1 MDPGVIIGVVVAFG
15 AILGGNIM
23 EGGHTEALVGI
34 PAFVIV
40 IGGTVGAVIVQFPLP
55 LIGGAVKESFKLFK
69 KPPDQ
74 AATLVEECVNLAQLA
89 RKEGVL
95 GLEKVAEQAS
105 HPLLKKG
112 ILMAVDGCDS
122 EVIRS
127 TLETAMA
134 QDEEHTTNCA
144 KVWEA
149 GGGYSPTVGIIGAVL
164 GLIHV
169 MQNLTDIEAV
179 GKGIATAFVATIY
192 GVAAANIF
200 FLPLAGRIKT
210 NHMVATRDGELI
222 LSGIL
227 AIQAGLNPK
236 IVRERLMAYI
246 ATHH

>member
-1 MDPGVIIGVVVAFG
+1 MDPGVIIGVLVAVV

-40 IGGTVGAVIVQFPLP
+40 IGGTLGAVIVQFPLP
-55 LIGGAVKESFKLFK
+55 LIGGAVKQAIKLFK

-210 NHMVATRDGELI
+210 NHMVATRDGDLI

>member
-1 MDPGVIIGVVVAFG
+1 MDPGVIIGVLVAAG

-23 EGGHTEALVGI
+23 EGGHTEALIGI

-55 LIGGAVKESFKLFK
+55 LIGAAIKASFKLFK

-74 AATLVEECVNLAQLA
+74 AANLVEECVNLAQLA

-149 GGGYSPTVGIIGAVL
+149 GGGYSPTIGIIGAVL

-192 GVAAANIF
+192 GVGAANIF

-210 NHMVATRDGELI
+210 LHLVAVRDGELI

-236 IVRERLMAYI
+236 IVRERLVAYI
-246 ATHH
+246 ASH